1 MVTWRYKIP
10 LLVLKNISN
19 TRKEISYIIYSIY
32 LMLPN
37 LISSYPTYF
46 FLSHLILTYYL
57 SVVAHFTSS
66 HFNSTDEGP
75 GWTFGEQIHIKQ
87 GTCVHTNLILV
98 KCQEP
103 IIDGLLEMSIRVEVN
118 NTIKI
123 SWVDLKPEYFFCL
136 SFALGAGPVELM
148 TYIHTYF
155 SVTSPKGLSRDND
168 YI

>member
-19 TRKEISYIIYSIY
+19 TRKEISYIISSIY

-57 SVVAHFTSS
+57 SVVALFTSS

-75 GWTFGEQIHIKQ
+75 GPNVWRANPYKTGHL
-87 GTCVHTNLILV
+87 C
-98 KCQEP
+98 
-103 IIDGLLEMSIRVEVN
+103 S
-118 NTIKI
+118 
-123 SWVDLKPEYFFCL
+123 Y
-136 SFALGAGPVELM
+136 
-148 TYIHTYF
+148 
-155 SVTSPKGLSRDND
+155 
-168 YI
+168 

>member
-19 TRKEISYIIYSIY
+19 TRKEISYIISSIY

-46 FLSHLILTYYL
+46 FLSHLILNYYL

-75 GWTFGEQIHIKQ
+75 GPNVWRANPYKTGHL
-87 GTCVHTNLILV
+87 C
-98 KCQEP
+98 
-103 IIDGLLEMSIRVEVN
+103 S
-118 NTIKI
+118 
-123 SWVDLKPEYFFCL
+123 Y
-136 SFALGAGPVELM
+136 
-148 TYIHTYF
+148 
-155 SVTSPKGLSRDND
+155 
-168 YI
+168 